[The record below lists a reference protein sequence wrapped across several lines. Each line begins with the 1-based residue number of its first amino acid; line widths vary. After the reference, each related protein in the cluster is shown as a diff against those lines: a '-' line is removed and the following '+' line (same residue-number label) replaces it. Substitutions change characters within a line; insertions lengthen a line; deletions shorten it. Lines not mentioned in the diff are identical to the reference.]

1 MTLKELLSLI
11 AELSKR
17 KGISTPFICGGTPRD
32 KLLNR
37 LDKLVDLDITT
48 GDNSIHLLG
57 QELSKA
63 IPNSNYKVMPD
74 GHSQITIDKFKVDLS
89 SNFRVPGIKM
99 MLYKAGI
106 KNPTEM
112 QCEIYSRDF
121 TCNALL
127 LSLDLKNILDPTGL
141 GTKDIQKKIIR
152 TCLPAQL
159 TLGSQHKRIVR
170 VVYLAAKLGFEVDP
184 EIINWVKR
192 NPQFFG
198 DAKPK
203 YLSDK
208 LQKALDSDKEKT
220 VQLLDQMGVWKF
232 IPPMPDLLPYMNTPG
247 RI

>member
-1 MTLKELLSLI
+1 MNLREVLSLI
-11 AELSKR
+11 GEVAKR
-17 KGISTPFICGGTPRD
+17 KGISTPFVCGGTPRD

-37 LDKLVDLDITT
+37 LDQLADLDITT
-48 GDNSIHLLG
+48 GDASIHLLG
-57 QELSKA
+57 QELSKT

-74 GHSQITIDKFKVDLS
+74 GHAQITIDKIKIDLS

-112 QCEIYSRDF
+112 QCELYSRDF

-127 LSLDLKNILDPTGL
+127 LSLDLKNIFDPTGL
-141 GTKDIQKKIIR
+141 GVKDIQRKVIR

-170 VVYLAAKLGFEVDP
+170 VVYLAAKLGFDVDP
-184 EIINWVKR
+184 EIIEWVKK
-192 NPQFFG
+192 NPQFFA

-203 YLSDK
+203 FIADK
-208 LQKALDSDKEKT
+208 LQKALDYDKERT
-220 VQLLDQMGVWKF
+220 VKLLDMMGVWQYV
-232 IPPMPDLLPYMNTPG
+232 PPLPGLMPYMNTPG

>member
-1 MTLKELLSLI
+1 MNIKELLSLI
-11 AELSKR
+11 ASVAKN
-17 KGISTPFICGGTPRD
+17 KGVSTPFICGGTPRD
-32 KLLNR
+32 KVLNR
-37 LDKLVDLDITT
+37 LDQMADLDITT
-48 GDNSIHLLG
+48 GDASIHLLG

-63 IPNSNYKVMPD
+63 LPGSNYKVMPD
-74 GHSQITIDKFKVDLS
+74 GHAQITIDKFKVDLS

-112 QCEIYSRDF
+112 QCELYSRDF

-127 LSLDLKNILDPTGL
+127 LSMDLKNIFDPTGL
-141 GTKDIQKKIIR
+141 GMKDIQKKLIR

-184 EIINWVKR
+184 EIINWVKA
-192 NPQFFG
+192 NPQFFA

-203 YLSDK
+203 YLSGK
-208 LQKALDSDKEKT
+208 LQKALDADKEKT
-220 VQLLDQMGVWKF
+220 VKLLDAMDLWKF
-232 IPPMPDLLPYMNTPG
+232 IPPLPALLPYMNTPG